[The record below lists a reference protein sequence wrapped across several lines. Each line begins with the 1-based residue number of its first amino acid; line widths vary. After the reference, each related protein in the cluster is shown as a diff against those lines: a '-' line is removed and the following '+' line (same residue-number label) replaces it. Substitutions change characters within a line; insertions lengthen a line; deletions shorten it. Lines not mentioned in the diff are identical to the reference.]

1 MASAAA
7 ISVAPTIDHL
17 SDELARLRV
26 AAPSMTPAVL
36 TAVCSVLE
44 TILGED
50 GLDPWVATEA
60 RRTLEELFGS
70 GSAAPA
76 APRRRSCLGVRPA
89 LRAI

>member
-1 MASAAA
+1 MAFAAA
-7 ISVAPTIDHL
+7 IPVAPTTDHL

-36 TAVCSVLE
+36 TAVRSVLE
-44 TILGED
+44 TILCEE

-60 RRTLEELFGS
+60 RRTLEELFS